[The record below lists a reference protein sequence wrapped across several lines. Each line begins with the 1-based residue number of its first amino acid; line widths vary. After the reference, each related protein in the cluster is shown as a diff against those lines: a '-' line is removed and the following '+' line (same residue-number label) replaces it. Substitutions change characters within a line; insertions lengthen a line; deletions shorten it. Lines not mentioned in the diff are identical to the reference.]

1 VYNITNEDYSIVE
14 NPNSEFHGVLIKT
27 GIYKEAIVVYG
38 TVSIKESPELDMA
51 TLGFTFNIQDPGD
64 HDFDKLNESE
74 EFKNYLG
81 AVLQHII
88 TDSLEWGQD
97 NKLARIGIGNN
108 ESSTDTHTESS
119 PQQ

>member
-1 VYNITNEDYSIVE
+1 MYNITNKDYSIVE
-14 NPNSEFHGVLIKT
+14 NPNSEFHGVLLKT
-27 GIYKEAIVVYG
+27 GTYKEVIVVYG

-88 TDSLEWGQD
+88 TDSLEWGEE
-97 NKLARIGIGNN
+97 NNLARIGIG
-108 ESSTDTHTESS
+108 ESSTDTHTES
-119 PQQ
+119 PTK

>member
-14 NPNSEFHGVLIKT
+14 NPNSEFHGVLLKT

-108 ESSTDTHTESS
+108 ESSTDTHIESS

>member
-1 VYNITNEDYSIVE
+1 MYNITNEDYSIVE
-14 NPNSEFHGVLIKT
+14 NPNSEFHGVLLKT

-108 ESSTDTHTESS
+108 ESPTDTHTESS

>member
-1 VYNITNEDYSIVE
+1 MYNITNEDYSIVE
-14 NPNSEFHGVLIKT
+14 NPNSEFHGVLLKT

-64 HDFDKLNESE
+64 HDFDELNESE

-108 ESSTDTHTESS
+108 ESPTDTHTESS

>member
-14 NPNSEFHGVLIKT
+14 NPNSEFHGVLLKT

-108 ESSTDTHTESS
+108 ESPTDTHTESS

>member
-1 VYNITNEDYSIVE
+1 MYNITNEDYSIVE
-14 NPNSEFHGVLIKT
+14 NPNSEFHGVLLKT

-108 ESSTDTHTESS
+108 ESPTDTHTESP
-119 PQQ
+119 PQ

>member
-1 VYNITNEDYSIVE
+1 MYNITSEDYSIVE
-14 NPNSEFHGVLIKT
+14 NPSSEFHGVLLKT
-27 GIYKEAIVVYG
+27 GTYKEVVVVYG

-64 HDFDKLNESE
+64 NDFDELNTSE

-88 TDSLEWGQD
+88 TDSLEWGEE
-97 NKLARIGIGNN
+97 NNLARIGIGNN
-108 ESSTDTHTESS
+108 ESNTNTH
-119 PQQ
+119 P

>member
-14 NPNSEFHGVLIKT
+14 NPNSEFHGVLLKT

>member
-108 ESSTDTHTESS
+108 ESPTDTHTESS

>member
-1 VYNITNEDYSIVE
+1 MYNITNEDYSIVE
-14 NPNSEFHGVLIKT
+14 NPNSEFHGVLLKT